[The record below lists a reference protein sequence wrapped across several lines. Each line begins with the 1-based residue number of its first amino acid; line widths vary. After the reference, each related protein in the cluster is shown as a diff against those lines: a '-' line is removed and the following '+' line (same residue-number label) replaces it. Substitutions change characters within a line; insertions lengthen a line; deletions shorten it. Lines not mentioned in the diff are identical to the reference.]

1 MDSTWIILIPAM
13 LFAFYAQAKVSSAY
27 RKYSAVGNRQ
37 GISGTRAARQ
47 ILDNNGLSSVP
58 IEIVAGKLT
67 DHYDPRTRIM
77 RLSPEVHNGTS
88 IAAVSIA
95 AHEAGHAIQHA
106 TSYAPL
112 KIRNAIAPVVS
123 IASNLAWPL
132 LLIGLATGYLGL
144 FDLGI
149 VLFASALLFQAIT
162 LPVEFDA
169 SKRAITQLQA
179 LAIIQD
185 EEAGSAK
192 KVLSAAAMTYVAAM
206 AVSLANLLR
215 LLMLRNRS

>member
-169 SKRAITQLQA
+169 SKRAIAQLQA

>member
-13 LFAFYAQAKVSSAY
+13 LFAKVSSAY

-169 SKRAITQLQA
+169 SKRAIAQLQA